1 MLETD
6 YRIEK
11 KSNVHKIIVP
21 QIMSLFFFGKAE
33 LKSNLVNDKGYRDV
47 SAGSSI
53 GLELLVNSK

>member
-1 MLETD
+1 MLEMD

-11 KSNVHKIIVP
+11 KGNVHKIIVL
-21 QIMSLFFFGKAE
+21 QIMSLFIFGKAT
-33 LKSNLVNDKGYRDV
+33 LKAKLVNDKGYRDV